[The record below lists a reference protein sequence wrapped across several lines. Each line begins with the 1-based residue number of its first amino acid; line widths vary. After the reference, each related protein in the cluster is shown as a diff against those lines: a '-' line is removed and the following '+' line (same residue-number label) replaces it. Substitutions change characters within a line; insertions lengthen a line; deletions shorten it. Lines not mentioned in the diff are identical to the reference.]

1 MSWLM
6 DFSCN
11 GRPLSFALAMTLAAG
26 VLTSGLVACAQPS
39 ALPQET
45 TVPNPP
51 SKAAI
56 EAEQNKAAAASDIA
70 ADAAAKVTPRL
81 VDEDDYPELQP
92 GPALTA
98 PALIKVIA
106 QLAQALRSQ
115 ADTAPGAVEH
125 ATGLKLPSDAK
136 GRRYGARGAL
146 EKVGYEVAVWKPYA
160 KHPGHLIEVSVSPPG
175 SCELTMD
182 AVQAPL
188 LSAGFRMTKPG
199 FGDDHRIMFDKH
211 AGQNLGA
218 YIAVKT
224 DNRNDPHCVSRVTFE
239 LEPIDG

>member
-1 MSWLM
+1 M
-6 DFSCN
+6 DFSRN
-11 GRPLSFALAMTLAAG
+11 GRPLSCALAMTLAAG

-45 TVPNPP
+45 TVPTPP
-51 SKAAI
+51 SQAAI
-56 EAEQNKAAAASDIA
+56 EAEQNKAAAASDLA
-70 ADAAAKVTPRL
+70 ADAAAKVTPRV
-81 VDEDDYPELQP
+81 VDEDAYPELQA

-98 PALIKVIA
+98 STLTNALA
-106 QLAQALRSQ
+106 QLAKALRSQ
-115 ADTAPGAVEH
+115 ADTAPAAVEQ
-125 ATGLKLPSDAK
+125 AMGLKLPPDGK
-136 GRRYGARGAL
+136 GRRYGVKGAL
-146 EKVGYEVAVWKPYA
+146 GQGGYELAVWKPYA
-160 KHPGHLIEVSVSPPG
+160 KHPGHLIEVSVVPPS

-199 FGDDHRIMFDKH
+199 FGDDHRIMFDKQ
-211 AGQNLGA
+211 AGQNLGI
-218 YIAVKT
+218 YIAVKA

>member
-1 MSWLM
+1 M
-6 DFSCN
+6 
-11 GRPLSFALAMTLAAG
+11 
-26 VLTSGLVACAQPS
+26 
-39 ALPQET
+39 
-45 TVPNPP
+45 PNPP
-51 SKAAI
+51 SQAAI

-70 ADAAAKVTPRL
+70 ADAAAKVAPRV

-92 GPALTA
+92 GPTLTA

-115 ADTAPGAVEH
+115 ADTAPEAVEQ
-125 ATGLKLPSDAK
+125 ATGLKLPPDAK
-136 GRRYGARGAL
+136 GRRHGARGAL
-146 EKVGYEVAVWKPYA
+146 EKAGYEVAVWKPYS
-160 KHPGHLIEVSVSPPG
+160 KHPGYLIEVSVIPPG

-199 FGDDHRIMFDKH
+199 FGDDHRIMFDKQ
-211 AGQNLGA
+211 AGQNLGV

-224 DNRNDPHCVSRVTFE
+224 DNRKNPHCVSRVTFE

>member
-1 MSWLM
+1 
-6 DFSCN
+6 
-11 GRPLSFALAMTLAAG
+11 MTLAAG
-26 VLTSGLVACAQPS
+26 VLTSGLVACTQPS

-45 TVPNPP
+45 TVSKPP
-51 SKAAI
+51 SQASI
-56 EAEQNKAAAASDIA
+56 ESEQNKGAAASDIA

-81 VDEDDYPELQP
+81 VDQDAYPELQA

-98 PALIKVIA
+98 PTLTNALA
-106 QLAQALRSQ
+106 QLAKALHSQ
-115 ADTAPGAVEH
+115 ADTAPAAVEQ
-125 ATGLKLPSDAK
+125 AIDLKLPPDSK
-136 GRRYGARGAL
+136 GRRYGVKGAL
-146 EKVGYEVAVWKPYA
+146 GQGGYELAVWKPYA
-160 KHPGHLIEVSVSPPG
+160 KHPGHLIEVSVNPPG

-188 LSAGFRMTKPG
+188 VSAGFRMTKPG
-199 FGDDHRIMFDKH
+199 FGDDHRIMFDKQ
-211 AGQNLGA
+211 AGQNLGV

>member
-1 MSWLM
+1 M
-6 DFSCN
+6 
-11 GRPLSFALAMTLAAG
+11 
-26 VLTSGLVACAQPS
+26 
-39 ALPQET
+39 
-45 TVPNPP
+45 PNPP

>member
-1 MSWLM
+1 M
-6 DFSCN
+6 DFSRN
-11 GRPLSFALAMTLAAG
+11 GRPLSCALVMTLAAG

-39 ALPQET
+39 ASPQET
-45 TVPNPP
+45 TVPSPP
-51 SKAAI
+51 SQASI

-81 VDEDDYPELQP
+81 VEVDDYPELQA

-98 PALIKVIA
+98 PTLTNALT

-115 ADTAPGAVEH
+115 ADTAPGAVEQ
-125 ATGLKLPSDAK
+125 AMGLKLPPDGK
-136 GRRYGARGAL
+136 GRRYGVKGAL
-146 EKVGYEVAVWKPYA
+146 GQGGYELAVWKPYA
-160 KHPGHLIEVSVSPPG
+160 KHPGHLIEVSVSPPS

-188 LSAGFRMTKPG
+188 VSAGFRMTKPG
-199 FGDDHRIMFDKH
+199 FGDDHRIMFDKQ
-211 AGQNLGA
+211 AGQNLGV

>member
-1 MSWLM
+1 M
-6 DFSCN
+6 DFSRN
-11 GRPLSFALAMTLAAG
+11 GRPLSCALAMTLAAG
-26 VLTSGLVACAQPS
+26 VLTSGLVTCAQPS
-39 ALPQET
+39 ASPQET
-45 TVPNPP
+45 TVPSPP
-51 SKAAI
+51 SQASI
-56 EAEQNKAAAASDIA
+56 EAEQNKAAVASDIA

-81 VDEDDYPELQP
+81 VEVDEYPELQP

-98 PALIKVIA
+98 PALTSAIV

-115 ADTAPGAVEH
+115 VDTDPGAVER
-125 ATGLKLPSDAK
+125 AMGLKLPPDAK

-146 EKVGYEVAVWKPYA
+146 EKAGYAVAVWKPYA
-160 KHPGHLIEVSVSPPG
+160 KHPGHLIEVSVSPPS

-199 FGDDHRIMFDKH
+199 FGDDHRIMFDKQ
-211 AGQNLGA
+211 AGQSLGV
-218 YIAVKT
+218 YVAVKT

-239 LEPIDG
+239 LEQIDG

>member
-1 MSWLM
+1 M
-6 DFSCN
+6 DFSRN
-11 GRPLSFALAMTLAAG
+11 GRPLSCALAMTLAAG
-26 VLTSGLVACAQPS
+26 VLTSGLVACAQPP

-51 SKAAI
+51 SQAAI
-56 EAEQNKAAAASDIA
+56 VAEQNKAAAASDIA
-70 ADAAAKVTPRL
+70 ADAAAKVTPRV

-98 PALIKVIA
+98 PALINAMA

-115 ADTAPGAVEH
+115 ADTAPGAVEQ
-125 ATGLKLPSDAK
+125 AAGLKLPPDGK
-136 GRRYGARGAL
+136 GRRYGVKGVL
-146 EKVGYEVAVWKPYA
+146 GQGVYELAVWKPYA
-160 KHPGHLIEVSVSPPG
+160 KHPGHLIEVAVVTPG

-199 FGDDHRIMFDKH
+199 VGDDHRIMFDKQD
-211 AGQNLGA
+211 GKNLGV